1 MIETVTLLP
10 GVNLRFFRDD
20 RFKQGCISVQFM
32 RPMCREEAALNALVP
47 AVLLR
52 GCEGTPDL
60 RTITL
65 KLDDL
70 YGASV
75 GALVRRVGD
84 YHATGLYAGF
94 ISDRY
99 ALGEDRVMAPMVDFI
114 KQLLLAPVTENG
126 VFRKD
131 FVESEKK
138 NLISAIESQKNN
150 KRAYATAQMLSHM
163 CREDSYGIPRLGEI
177 ADVKTITPESAYE
190 HYKTLL
196 RESPVELFY
205 VGPAP
210 EEAAELLKAVF
221 EGIDRAPVTLPPQT
235 AFQSCGGGD
244 FEETLDVA
252 QGKLCMG
259 FSTPVTT
266 RQGDFVAMQ
275 VCNALFGSGMTGK
288 LFMNVREKMSLCYDI
303 GSSYQ
308 GTKGIMTVS
317 SGIDFSRKQAVQE
330 EILRQLQAVRD
341 GDFTEKE
348 LQCARESLSSSLRGL
363 HDSPGAIENYYF
375 VAGLNGLGLSPEEYL
390 RRVTEVTPEEV
401 SAAAKTLTLDTVYF
415 LKGVQCDG

>member
-1 MIETVTLLP
+1 MIETKQLLP
-10 GVNLRFFRDD
+10 GVRLRTFRDD
-20 RFKQGCISVQFM
+20 RFKQGCISIQFL
-32 RPMCREEAALNALVP
+32 RPMCREEAALNALIP

-52 GCEGTPDL
+52 GCEGAEDL
-60 RTITL
+60 RAITL
-65 KLDDL
+65 RLDDL

-75 GALVRRVGD
+75 GALVRRIGD

-99 ALGEDRVMAPMVDFI
+99 ALENDRVMAPMVEFLR
-114 KQLLLAPVTENG
+114 QLLLQPVTEKG
-126 VFRKD
+126 VFCKD

-150 KRAYATAQMLSHM
+150 KRAYAMAQLLRHM
-163 CREDSYGIPRLGEI
+163 CKEDAFGIPRLGEVE
-177 ADVKTITPESAYE
+177 DVKAITPETAYA
-190 HYKTLL
+190 HYQRLL
-196 RESPVELFY
+196 KESPVELFY

-210 EEAAELLKAVF
+210 EQAAELLKAVF
-221 EGIDRAPVTLPPQT
+221 EKLDRTPVEMPPQT
-235 AFQSCGGGD
+235 AFQSCGGGE
-244 FEETLDVA
+244 FTEALDVA

-266 RQGDFVAMQ
+266 RSGDFVAMQ
-275 VCNALFGSGMTGK
+275 VCNTLFGSGMTGK

-317 SGIDFSRKQAVQE
+317 AGIDFSKEQAVRQ
-330 EILRQLQAVRD
+330 EILRQLQAVCE
-341 GDFTEKE
+341 GDFTDSE
-348 LQCARESLSSSLRGL
+348 LQCAKESLSSSLRGL

-375 VAGLNGLGLSPEEYL
+375 TAGLNGLSLTPEEYL
-390 RRVTEVTPEEV
+390 CRVAAVTPEAV
-401 SAAAKTLTLDTVYF
+401 AAAARTLQLDTVYF
-415 LKGVQCDG
+415 LKGVQ